1 MTWLRKV
8 PGVVVAVLV
17 FAVFLLPLMD
27 WIEGFLGASSLAA

>member
-27 WIEGFLGASSLAA
+27 WIEGFLDSTSLTA